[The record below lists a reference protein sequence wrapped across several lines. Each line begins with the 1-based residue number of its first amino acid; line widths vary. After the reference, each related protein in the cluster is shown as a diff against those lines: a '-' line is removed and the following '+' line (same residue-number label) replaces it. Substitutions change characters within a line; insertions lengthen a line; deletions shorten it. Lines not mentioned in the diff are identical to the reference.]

1 MTLSSSCVQPLVSSG
16 QPGDTKDEDYL
27 VGSGILNE
35 SAVCS
40 GSVRLFIIVNIFNI
54 DIWGRV
60 IKPILHQTEIFL
72 KCCVFVFP
80 RVTIC
85 LLLLKFPRASSSPV
99 KTAAPADSPTGPPIS
114 SPPLQVFFIDPVP
127 ATSEEEAEMQAISLV
142 AKLCPF

>member
-1 MTLSSSCVQPLVSSG
+1 MQPLVSSA

-40 GSVRLFIIVNIFNI
+40 WSVRLLIIVNIFNI

-60 IKPILHQTEIFL
+60 IKQSLCVRLPPCHHLSVATEIPQSL
-72 KCCVFVFP
+72 QL
-80 RVTIC
+80 TSQN
-85 LLLLKFPRASSSPV
+85 SSTSRLS
-99 KTAAPADSPTGPPIS
+99 DRSIS
-114 SPPLQVFFIDPVP
+114 SPPLQVFFIVL
-127 ATSEEEAEMQAISLV
+127 ATSKEEAEMREISLV